1 MPETLRGFN
10 YVPGGA
16 SGRELLA
23 AYGPTLIV
31 DMDSIQITSW
41 APPWTPPT
49 PGITGISALVDTGA
63 SESRIDNLLAG
74 QLNLPI
80 QSREFAEHKL

>member
-41 APPWTPPT
+41 APLGRHPLQ
-49 PGITGISALVDTGA
+49 A
-63 SESRIDNLLAG
+63 
-74 QLNLPI
+74 
-80 QSREFAEHKL
+80 